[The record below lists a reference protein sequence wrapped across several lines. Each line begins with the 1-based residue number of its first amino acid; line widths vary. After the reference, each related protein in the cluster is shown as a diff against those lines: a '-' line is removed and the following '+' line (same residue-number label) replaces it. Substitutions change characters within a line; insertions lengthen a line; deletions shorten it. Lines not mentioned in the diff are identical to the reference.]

1 MAVPTHDFYR
11 KISDRTEEAGLEA
24 PAVGVQGRDGYWQVS
39 VIVFETAGMARR

>member
-24 PAVGVQGRDGYWQVS
+24 PAVGVQGRDGYCRAA
-39 VIVFETAGMARR
+39 TATGRSA